1 MAPSY
6 SFQVP
11 RLSIER
17 LSMGYDDVWL
27 DDDTSETAEVSLQ
40 MTRRKCMT
48 IFLSLPCSV
57 PVAIF
62 LKKGKAQEWEYSL
75 QEPFFEGVFRLQ
87 LLGNKLGR
95 GQARHPDDPAETWPH
110 CRDFN
115 YY

>member
-27 DDDTSETAEVSLQ
+27 DDDTSETAE
-40 MTRRKCMT
+40 
-48 IFLSLPCSV
+48 
-57 PVAIF
+57 VAIF

-115 YY
+115 Y